1 MRETWEKRRTLLKRG
16 ELGRPE
22 VSSKQPEFGGAS
34 SDVGST
40 IVSVLEVAESDFTQ
54 VRRFRPR
61 RFELSSR
68 VYFQNES
75 VKD

>member
-1 MRETWEKRRTLLKRG
+1 MSKNGISLNRG

-40 IVSVLEVAESDFTQ
+40 IVSVLEVAESDFTTLS
-54 VRRFRPR
+54 RRALLACGASEFAIVT
-61 RFELSSR
+61 EILTS
-68 VYFQNES
+68 ES
-75 VKD
+75 FL